1 MGPGETPFSLRA
13 IPFEPVWWGL
23 AADAALFGLAW
34 GAVIS
39 DYDLS
44 GLAPG
49 AACPECGR
57 EPHRPAVPPDR
68 P

>member
-1 MGPGETPFSLRA
+1 M
-13 IPFEPVWWGL
+13 GL

-34 GAVIS
+34 GVVIS
-39 DYDLS
+39 AARAVRGRLQRHAGLFAACDYDLS

-49 AACPECGR
+49 AACPECGP
-57 EPHRPAVPPDR
+57 EPHQPAVPPDR